1 MMQTND
7 ERIIKLKNQIEEK
20 KAELSNEDVKFVPK
34 TNCLLVLDDTTYN
47 LHVHTSYQLLIK
59 VNMMV
64 MSAKDLGLDPDKFMI
79 SGYSISDWLDDIK
92 NYIKADKYKEE
103 KSKLDKLEKQ
113 LDNLLSDAKRT
124 ELEID
129 SIEAMI

>member
-1 MMQTND
+1 MTQSND

-20 KAELSNEDVKFVPK
+20 KAELSKQNDKLIPK
-34 TNCLLVLDDTTYN
+34 TNCLLVLDDISYN
-47 LHVHTSYQLLIK
+47 LHVNTSHQLLVK

-79 SGYSISDWLDDIK
+79 SGYSLTDWLDDIK
-92 NYIKADKYKEE
+92 NYIKVNTYKEE
-103 KSKLDKLEKQ
+103 KKKLDKLEKQ
-113 LDNLLSDAKRT
+113 LDNLLSDTKRT

-129 SIEAMI
+129 NIEAMI